1 MITYE
6 QRVAKML
13 KPGDENKQ
21 LRLAKQYAQKLRK
34 EAKNGKTL
42 EEKLALQT
50 IAKEADTVILK
61 IRQNIFDLEDML
73 IEKSA

>member
-42 EEKLALQT
+42 EEKLALQA

>member
-13 KPGDENKQ
+13 KPGDESKQ

-42 EEKLALQT
+42 EEKLALQA